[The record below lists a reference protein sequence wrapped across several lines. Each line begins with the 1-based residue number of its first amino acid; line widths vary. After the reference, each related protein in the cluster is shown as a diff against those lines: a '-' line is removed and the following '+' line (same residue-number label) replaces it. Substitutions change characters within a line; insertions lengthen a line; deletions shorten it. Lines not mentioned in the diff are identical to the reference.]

1 MPQFIALIQKGAD
14 GTYSIKFPDL
24 PNCVATADVEAKILG
39 SATTALTIYF
49 GTNELRVFDPTADMT
64 DLALRFAADIN
75 AGAYLHAIPFDTGSD
90 PHRTIYGVPVREL
103 VVAVG
108 KSTPYVTVSDMRP
121 EVAPR
126 FLKDIAPCACPT
138 IPGEEAFYAHD
149 WERWARVN
157 LKLADP
163 HGS

>member
-1 MPQFIALIQKGAD
+1 MPQFIALIQKRAD

-24 PNCVATADVEAKILG
+24 PDCVVAANVEANILDSATA
-39 SATTALTIYF
+39 ALTLYF
-49 GTNELRVFDPTADMT
+49 ATHELRPFDPAADMT
-64 DLALRFAADIN
+64 DLALRFAADIK
-75 AGAYLHAIPFDTGSD
+75 AGAYLQVIPFDAGPD
-90 PHRTIYGVPVREL
+90 LQRIVYGVPVREL

-108 KSTPYVTVSDMRP
+108 KSIPYVTVSDMRP
-121 EVAPR
+121 ETAKR

-157 LKLADP
+157 LKLADR